1 MLLFGNTKII
11 IYIWADLKN
20 LTIMSSIFEYGPVNP
35 VFKSPTPGVI
45 SIVAGI
51 PNEGDSPLDDELCQ
65 QLSECGFNA
74 AAAVISTNNS
84 GISTSLENCYNHG
97 ISLFIGNGNLYNQY
111 LTPFIDSYKNR
122 KGLGGWFMKLNLS
135 PKELENINTG
145 KDTSL
150 LDSYNKIKKSDPDH
164 PTLLGLGGDWN
175 LDRNGDAISSYPDYV
190 AKFQKKFEP
199 SFWPILFFPDVMK
212 GKETDVPEARQLM
225 FYKTLQYFAY
235 ISRFTSTPFWFTCR
249 CQAFKDYNG
258 YNAQAPTL
266 SMLRGIVFTALAYG
280 AQGIYYWNYRQNY
293 NSGSTVFSDAPVK
306 LNGLVKND
314 TIWDIVKTVNK
325 EIQDYNKIFCGCEV
339 IDCRHVTKLS
349 HNKSLKTM
357 DGTVTDTV
365 DDSLR
370 SLPMGPLTGVSYLG
384 TDLLISHIFNN
395 EENYLVIVNDPFH
408 AEILDNPIKKQV
420 RFNFNFYWKIYRCQ
434 SENGVL
440 TQTEITNNLKSY
452 TLNPGDYLIFKWE

>member
-1 MLLFGNTKII
+1 
-11 IYIWADLKN
+11 
-20 LTIMSSIFEYGPVNP
+20 MSSIFEYLPENP
-35 VFKSPTPGVI
+35 VFQSPTPGVI

-74 AAAVISTNNS
+74 AAAVISTANS

-135 PKELENINTG
+135 PKELENINSG
-145 KDTSL
+145 EDTSI
-150 LDSYNKIKKSDPDH
+150 LDSYNKIKDLDPDH

-175 LDRNGDAISSYPDYV
+175 LDRNGDAIGSYPDYV
-190 AKFQKKFEP
+190 AKFQEKFEP

-212 GKETDVPEARQLM
+212 EGETNISEERQLM
-225 FYKTLQYFAY
+225 FFKTLQYFAY
-235 ISRFTSTPFWFTCR
+235 VSRYTCTPFWFTCR

-258 YNAQAPTL
+258 YNALTPRL

-293 NSGSTVFSDAPVK
+293 NSGKTVFSAAPIQT
-306 LNGLVKND
+306 NGLVKNNN
-314 TIWDIVKTVNK
+314 IWDIVKAVNM
-325 EIQDYNKIFCGCEV
+325 EIRAYNKIFCGCEV

-357 DGTVTDTV
+357 NDTV
-365 DDSLR
+365 DDKMDDSKGF
-370 SLPMGPLTGVSYLG
+370 LPMGPLMSVAYRGN
-384 TDLLISHIFNN
+384 DLLISHIFNN
-395 EENYLVIVNDPFH
+395 EENYLVIVNDPFQ
-408 AEILDNPIKKQV
+408 AETSEIPVLTTVN
-420 RFNFNFYWKIYRCQ
+420 FNFNFYWKIYRCK

-440 TQTEITNNLKSY
+440 TQTEITNNQIPY
-452 TLNPGDYLIFKWE
+452 IVNPGDYFIFKWE